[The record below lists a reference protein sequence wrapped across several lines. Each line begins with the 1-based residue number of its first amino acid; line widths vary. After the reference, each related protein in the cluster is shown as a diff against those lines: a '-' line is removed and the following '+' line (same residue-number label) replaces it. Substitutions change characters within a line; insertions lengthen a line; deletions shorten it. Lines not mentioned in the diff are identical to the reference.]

1 MAAQNVII
9 QSPNQSDVLATE
21 NIPPPNAL
29 TVEDLTDMQ
38 VLGVR
43 KREGAQY
50 IRNLKRVAI
59 EHNENVQTEDFES
72 ARSYRTS
79 VEALE
84 TFSKIPAVGNVI
96 GLDQAIVQLTALVQQ
111 NHMQLTAL
119 VQQNHVLAQQKLCN
133 LEIIGAQSFNSSARS
148 PDDTLQPP
156 PYVPEFVVGQ
166 QVPELVLPP
175 PSAPRSV
182 SDFVTLQDPHLAEVE
197 NYYHVNHQG
206 PPKTRLRRLR
216 RIFGMRF

>member
-96 GLDQAIVQLTALVQQ
+96 GL
-111 NHMQLTAL
+111 
-119 VQQNHVLAQQKLCN
+119 C
-133 LEIIGAQSFNSSARS
+133 S
-148 PDDTLQPP
+148 
-156 PYVPEFVVGQ
+156 
-166 QVPELVLPP
+166 
-175 PSAPRSV
+175 
-182 SDFVTLQDPHLAEVE
+182 
-197 NYYHVNHQG
+197 
-206 PPKTRLRRLR
+206 
-216 RIFGMRF
+216 